1 VHTISRLSQLTPP
14 QILPSLSP
22 RAISNSASLLGAHV
36 EGPYLHPTKKGAHNA
51 SLFSSCSVSPSSV
64 YGSSNLNDVIKLVT
78 LAPELP
84 DSSSLIKTLT
94 SHGIKVSMGH
104 STATYEQGLLGL
116 NAGATCLTHTLN
128 AMPPFASRDP
138 GLAGLLSLPTTHKPS
153 PPYYTIIADGQH
165 LHPNTISLLHRA
177 NPKRAITIT
186 DSIELASLP
195 DGTYPGHS
203 QISFEQTKAGDR
215 ATIAGT
221 DTLIGG
227 CIPLQQSVRNLME
240 WSGCGIAE
248 AIGTVTENVA
258 GLMGIDGEGGRGVLK
273 ESRRADLTVLSEE
286 GEVLQT
292 WVAGVKVWDRE
303 EELGKRE
310 DDGEARG

>member
-1 VHTISRLSQLTPP
+1 
-14 QILPSLSP
+14 
-22 RAISNSASLLGAHV
+22 
-36 EGPYLHPTKKGAHNA
+36 
-51 SLFSSCSVSPSSV
+51 
-64 YGSSNLNDVIKLVT
+64 
-78 LAPELP
+78 
-84 DSSSLIKTLT
+84 
-94 SHGIKVSMGH
+94 MGH
-104 STATYEQGLLGL
+104 STASYEQGLSGL

-128 AMPPFASRDP
+128 AMPAFVSRAP
-138 GLAGLLSLPTTHKPS
+138 GLAGLITLPVTHTPA

-165 LHPNTISLLHRA
+165 LHQSTVSLLHRS

-203 QISFEQTKAGDR
+203 QIPFEQTKAGDR

-248 AIGTVTENVA
+248 AVSTVTENVA
-258 GLMGIDGEGGRGVLK
+258 GLMGIDGEGGRGVLR
-273 ESRRADLTVLSEE
+273 EGRRADLTVLNEE

-292 WVAGVKVWDRE
+292 WVAGVKVFDRDESMRVRE
-303 EELGKRE
+303 E
-310 DDGEARG
+310 DAEARG